1 MRFAHV
7 SILSS
12 ARRTESAGRAGR
24 GMAACRG
31 GADGELG
38 RRCPL
43 GSLADLALGELADD
57 VEVADVAGVLLQ
69 QVE

>member
-1 MRFAHV
+1 
-7 SILSS
+7 
-12 ARRTESAGRAGR
+12 
-24 GMAACRG
+24 MAACRG

-38 RRCPL
+38 RRGPL
-43 GSLADLALGELADD
+43 GSLADLAVGKLVDD